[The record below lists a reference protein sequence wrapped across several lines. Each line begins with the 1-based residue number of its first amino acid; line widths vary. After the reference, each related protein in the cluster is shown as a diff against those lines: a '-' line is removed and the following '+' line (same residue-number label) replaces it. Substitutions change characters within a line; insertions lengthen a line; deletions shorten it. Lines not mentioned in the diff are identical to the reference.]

1 MVYFDRAAILIVN
14 IKKIELEYQDFVIGD
29 ENTDKTMILDY
40 WADEFALK
48 PLNPENTADKILIL
62 LARDRVADNRSL

>member
-1 MVYFDRAAILIVN
+1 VVHFDRAAILIVN
-14 IKKIELEYQDFVIGD
+14 IKKLNQDFVIGD

-40 WADEFALK
+40 WADEFTLK

-62 LARDRVADNRSL
+62 LARDKVADNRSV